1 MPNERP
7 AILGLKS
14 ISVLPP
20 RNFKSKF
27 LHTVMK
33 YTKNGVS
40 TFNPLILE
48 LEIFKAWDVNPSPGP
63 RGNKKY
69 KVNELFPRISLPG
82 NGLKLG
88 QWEVNNLRDSK
99 LEQIR
104 LLLTANQHEI
114 DVLFLIETFLKPNKP
129 DCVLQIPGYTF
140 FRKERQGS
148 KKGGGILAYVADRLK
163 VERITSLEENELE
176 TVWLQIHPYK
186 SNRPILTGAVY
197 RSPSST
203 ADTDARLELN
213 IEAAYLRNQELHVFG
228 HFNMNFFDPAYKSID

>member
-1 MPNERP
+1 
-7 AILGLKS
+7 
-14 ISVLPP
+14 
-20 RNFKSKF
+20 
-27 LHTVMK
+27 MK
-33 YTKNGVS
+33 YTTNGVS

-48 LEIFKAWDVNPSPGP
+48 LEIFKAWDVNPNPGP
-63 RGNKKY
+63 SDNKKD
-69 KVNELFPRISLPG
+69 KINELCPRISLPG

-88 QWEVNNLRDSK
+88 QWNVSNLTDSK

-114 DVLFLIETFLKPNKP
+114 DVLFLIETFLEPNKLG
-129 DCVLQIPGYTF
+129 CVLQIPGYTF
-140 FRKERQGS
+140 FRKDRQGS

-186 SNRPILTGAVY
+186 SNRPILTEAVS
-197 RSPSST
+197 RPPSST

-213 IEAAYLRNQELHVFG
+213 IEAAYLRNQELHLFG
-228 HFNMNFFDPAYKSID
+228 DFNMNFFDPAYKKHR

>member
-1 MPNERP
+1 
-7 AILGLKS
+7 
-14 ISVLPP
+14 
-20 RNFKSKF
+20 
-27 LHTVMK
+27 MK
-33 YTKNGVS
+33 YTTNGVS

-48 LEIFKAWDVNPSPGP
+48 LEIFKTWDVNPNPGP
-63 RGNKKY
+63 SDNKKD
-69 KVNELFPRISLPG
+69 KINELCPRISFPG

-88 QWEVNNLRDSK
+88 QWNVSDLTDSK

-114 DVLFLIETFLKPNKP
+114 DVLFLIETFLEPNKFG
-129 DCVLQIPGYTF
+129 CVLQIPGYTF
-140 FRKERQGS
+140 FRKDRQGS

-186 SNRPILTGAVY
+186 SNRPILTEAVS
-197 RSPSST
+197 RPPSST

-228 HFNMNFFDPAYKSID
+228 DFNMNFFDPAYKKHR